1 MPGVPLTSL
10 LRDAKLNARPITL
23 TLAGG
28 QVRELLVR
36 SVGNSWFSAA
46 EPGDGGGEFV
56 VSLNGVRMI
65 SHPCV
70 ETVPFRLTAQAIPIS
85 AMLLQLK
92 RQHTAV
98 VVHLSEVILRGSI
111 IEVGRDFFALKR
123 SDDAQVI
130 VPLTAFLWLE
140 ACG

>member
-1 MPGVPLTSL
+1 MPGAPLSSL
-10 LRDAKLNARPITL
+10 LRDAKLNAKPITF

-65 SHPCV
+65 SHPRF
-70 ETVPFRLTAQAIPIS
+70 ETVSFRLTEQATPIF

-92 RQHTAV
+92 LQHTTV
-98 VVHLSEVILRGSI
+98 VVYLSEMILRGSI
-111 IEVGRDFFALKR
+111 SEVGSDFFALKKP
-123 SDDAQVI
+123 DDAQVI